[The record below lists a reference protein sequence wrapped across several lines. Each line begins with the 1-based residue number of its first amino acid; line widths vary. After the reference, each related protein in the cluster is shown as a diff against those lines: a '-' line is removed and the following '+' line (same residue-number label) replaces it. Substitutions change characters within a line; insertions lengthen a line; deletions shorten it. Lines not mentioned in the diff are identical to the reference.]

1 MLASIVA
8 RIRSVG
14 SDGEGRQPAHVY
26 RGADPSLGAP
36 QLEPVYSGSNSVVSR
51 VVRGAL
57 ARVARRLP
65 LTTIRNPISGEP
77 YLDRYYVAGG
87 TAALRN
93 FPADTRKRL
102 GWLPFTVYLHHIRRP
117 DWTTDLHS
125 HPWSAVSV
133 ILAGGYL
140 EERLHGNPHS
150 DNFRI
155 VSRWRSPWSI
165 ARILRD
171 DFHRISAIDGESTWT
186 LMVVGKKSPSWLF
199 FNPNLPRLYEWSNY
213 LDDPTAWN
221 GGLAR

>member
-1 MLASIVA
+1 MRIPPVIYVGGVSSSGEATLEQVLAESG
-8 RIRSVG
+8 RS
-14 SDGEGRQPAHVY
+14 S
-26 RGADPSLGAP
+26 
-36 QLEPVYSGSNSVVSR
+36 SR
-51 VVRGAL
+51 LLRRVL
-57 ARVARRLP
+57 ARVAKRLP
-65 LTTIRNPISGEP
+65 FTTIRNPISGEP

-87 TAALRN
+87 TEALRN

-117 DWTTDLHS
+117 DWTTDLHN
-125 HPWSAVSV
+125 HPWNAVSM

-140 EERLHGNPHS
+140 EERLHGDPHS

-155 VSRWRSPWSI
+155 VSRWRAPWSF

-171 DFHRISAIDGESTWT
+171 DFHRISVVDGESTWT
-186 LMVVGKKSPSWLF
+186 LMVVGKKGLSWSF